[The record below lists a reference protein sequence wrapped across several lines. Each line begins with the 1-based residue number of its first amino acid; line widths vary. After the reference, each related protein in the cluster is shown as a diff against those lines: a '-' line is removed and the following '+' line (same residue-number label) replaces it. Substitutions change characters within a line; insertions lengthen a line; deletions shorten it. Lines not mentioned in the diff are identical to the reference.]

1 MTQREQTVEVSLSQ
15 ERAKSKS
22 TNPKR
27 TSFHPRVQRFIELSS
42 DRCPAATRELQKNV
56 FMKKMK

>member
-1 MTQREQTVEVSLSQ
+1 MTQREQTVEVSGSQ

-27 TSFHPRVQRFIELSS
+27 TSFHPRLQRLITLSS
-42 DRCPAATRELQKNV
+42 DRCPAATRQPQNNV
-56 FMKKMK
+56 FVKKDK